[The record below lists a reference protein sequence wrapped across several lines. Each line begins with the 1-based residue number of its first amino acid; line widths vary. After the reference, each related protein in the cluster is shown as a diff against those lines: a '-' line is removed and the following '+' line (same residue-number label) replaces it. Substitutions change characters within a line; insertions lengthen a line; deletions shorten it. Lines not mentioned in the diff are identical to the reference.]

1 MFVVNNKNTRTTSLT
16 SFWFAC
22 FSFRICSTLFSSV
35 SIVDFEKVNVNW
47 VTNFK
52 ATNKTLILM
61 FHIYP
66 KWKVLSA
73 SFFLNACRTSLLIV
87 FVFQICAPK
96 TDNNTKSQSPGGC
109 LPKYCSEKLRKIRR
123 KTTVRKSFFNKLE
136 VSETTALLKGD
147 SNTCAFLLILQKFFR
162 TALFLDTSKR
172 LLLNDSFLLFLHRFF
187 VES

>member
-73 SFFLNACRTSLLIV
+73 SFFLNACRTSLLIL

-123 KTTVRKSFFNKLE
+123 KTVR
-136 VSETTALLKGD
+136 D
-147 SNTCAFLLILQKFFR
+147 SNTCVFLLILQKFFR
-162 TALFLDTSKR
+162 AALFLDTSKR